1 MDASITT
8 PPSLGRAVG
17 ALAETAIDQMRDLAV
32 AQIDEWAGC
41 LQERLAAPRRDVD
54 AASPPSKS
62 SAVHPLVIGALAGAT
77 LGWLL
82 VKRAAE
88 R

>member
-1 MDASITT
+1 MDASLTT
-8 PPSLGRAVG
+8 PPTLGRAVG

-32 AQIDEWAGC
+32 AQLDEWAGR
-41 LQERLAAPRRDVD
+41 LQERLV
-54 AASPPSKS
+54 SPPADAPPPS
-62 SAVHPLVIGALAGAT
+62 SSPSVIHPLIIGALAGAT

-82 VKRAAE
+82 VKRSAE